1 MTMKKIL
8 AGIGALLLIGGIAL
22 AQVPSLL
29 LSSPT
34 GLEQIEVL
42 IPSTGTLVTSPQ
54 KVQVT
59 INQIRNATGYSLI
72 ATTTGTIVTTSA
84 TDNLLL
90 TGAVTTA
97 TVDVPPSPP
106 DGSLFAINNASGSTF
121 SGTITVASTDS
132 STFVPS
138 SPTITNLAASSG
150 QEWQYTAAAKVWY
163 RVR

>member
-1 MTMKKIL
+1 MKKIL

-59 INQIRNATGYSLI
+59 INQIRNATG
-72 ATTTGTIVTTSA
+72 
-84 TDNLLL
+84 
-90 TGAVTTA
+90 
-97 TVDVPPSPP
+97 
-106 DGSLFAINNASGSTF
+106 
-121 SGTITVASTDS
+121 
-132 STFVPS
+132 
-138 SPTITNLAASSG
+138 
-150 QEWQYTAAAKVWY
+150 
-163 RVR
+163 